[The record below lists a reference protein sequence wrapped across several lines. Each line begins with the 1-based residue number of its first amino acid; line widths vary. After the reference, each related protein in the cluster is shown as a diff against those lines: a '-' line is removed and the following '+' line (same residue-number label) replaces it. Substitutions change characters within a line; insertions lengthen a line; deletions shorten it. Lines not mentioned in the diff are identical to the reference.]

1 VIEVPEVA
9 LPHLDQA
16 PLKLALVQ
24 VRYTPVHAV
33 EKRDLVADFEDAVDA
48 RYIPQDPEYAQTFTI
63 QVGPGPAPMPTPP
76 APSAEVVWRFQDE
89 ERGLRIS
96 LSSSSLALES
106 IDQYEDFPS
115 FSEEFGR
122 VLQGFAAVFNAKRR
136 LRLGLR
142 YVNEVADPRLSDP
155 ATGVAH
161 FVNSELI
168 SPIGGRFGN
177 DLLSSLSELR
187 LREGLGSFV
196 VRHGL
201 VEPEKYLLDYDYY
214 AEDARPFDPGEIL
227 DRVVDFHDLIER
239 VFVWSLSDAYLAELR
254 QREGE

>member
-16 PLKLALVQ
+16 PLRLALVQ

-33 EKRDLVADFEDAVDA
+33 EKRELVADFEAAIDD
-48 RYIPQDPEYAQTFTI
+48 RYIPQEPDYAQTVTI
-63 QVGPGPAPMPTPP
+63 QLGPGPAAVPMAP
-76 APSAEVVWRFQDE
+76 APAPEVVWRFQDD

-106 IDQYEDFPS
+106 IEQYHDFPS

-122 VLQGFAAVFNAKRR
+122 VLNGFSTVFNAKRR

-142 YVNEVADPRLSDP
+142 YVNEVTDPRLSDP
-155 ATGVAH
+155 DRGVAH
-161 FVNSELI
+161 FVNAELI
-168 SPIGGRFGN
+168 SPVGGPFGN
-177 DLLSSLSELR
+177 DLLNSLSELR
-187 LREGLGSFV
+187 LREELGAFV

-201 VEPEKYLLDYDYY
+201 VEPEKYLLDYDYFT
-214 AEDARPFDPGEIL
+214 EESRPFDSEEIL
-227 DRVVDFHDLIER
+227 ERVVGFHDLIER
-239 VFVWSLSDAYLAELR
+239 VFVWSLSDTYLTEL
-254 QREGE
+254 QATDGE